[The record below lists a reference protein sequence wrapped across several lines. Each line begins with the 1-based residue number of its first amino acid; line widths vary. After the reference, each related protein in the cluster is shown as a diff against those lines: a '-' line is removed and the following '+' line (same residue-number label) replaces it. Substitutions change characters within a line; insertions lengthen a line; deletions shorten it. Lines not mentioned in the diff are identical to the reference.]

1 MSDLPFT
8 LDQLKILHAISN
20 EGSFKKAAEK
30 LYISQPAVSLQIQNL
45 ERQLNTPLFYRD
57 KRKARLTETG
67 QLLIKYCERI
77 FLGLITTYVST
88 CMLAFTPTG

>member
-8 LDQLKILHAISN
+8 LDQLKILHAVSK

-45 ERQLNTPLFYRD
+45 ENTPLEKGLDMSDEVFKYIN
-57 KRKARLTETG
+57 E
-67 QLLIKYCERI
+67 QNIKNEI
-77 FLGLITTYVST
+77 
-88 CMLAFTPTG
+88 